1 MAVDGLRMA
10 TECPEPFEL
19 FGVSRTLR
27 TVRPNT
33 RQSHYGPGM
42 EPPAPV
48 TPPAAVRRGTAGEDE
63 LYLDEILALTPIKR
77 TRLYTFRDKGRFG
90 PVREAPGPT
99 CPRPVFLLERV
110 AAVCEELGYPV
121 PTVADVLAHRSAD
134 EAVSRTVS
142 TIRNEAGFEE
152 PAIRAPSADQPPGT
166 GQPAAGVRRDPVPQA
181 AAVEQPWV
189 PARPTEHRW
198 ELPEDDGRL
207 RQLENDL
214 RQMAIDSALHEE
226 RADRLGGE
234 QEALRAERD
243 RARSEET
250 AGRERTISLEA
261 DLRITNAS
269 RERALEDLVARDSR
283 IRRLESDLEERSAE
297 AHRLNAEHR
306 GVQGELRQVRAD
318 RDTARDERN
327 DIRTER
333 DALGDDVV
341 REREEKTA
349 LRHEVE
355 LLRVNTTR
363 GFRRRR
369 RRQSK
374 RDAKAQPVDGT
385 IDDESSDDESD

>member
-1 MAVDGLRMA
+1 M
-10 TECPEPFEL
+10 
-19 FGVSRTLR
+19 
-27 TVRPNT
+27 
-33 RQSHYGPGM
+33 
-42 EPPAPV
+42 
-48 TPPAAVRRGTAGEDE
+48 TPPAVVRRGPAGEDE

-90 PVREAPGPT
+90 PVRDAPGPT

-134 EAVSRTVS
+134 EAASRTVP
-142 TIRNEAGFEE
+142 TIQTEGGLAA

-166 GQPAAGVRRDPVPQA
+166 GQPAAGVRRDPVPQTT
-181 AAVEQPWV
+181 AVEQPWV
-189 PARPTEHRW
+189 PGRPTEYRR
-198 ELPEDDGRL
+198 ELPEDNGRL
-207 RQLENDL
+207 RQLDNDL

-234 QEALRAERD
+234 QAALRAERD

-250 AGRERTISLEA
+250 AGREKAISLEA

-269 RERALEDLVARDSR
+269 RERALEDLVARESR

-297 AHRLNAEHR
+297 AHRLHTEHR
-306 GVQGELRQVRAD
+306 GVQGELRQVRTE
-318 RDTARDERN
+318 RDMARDERN
-327 DIRTER
+327 DVRTER
-333 DALGDDVV
+333 DALGVDVA
-341 REREEKTA
+341 REREEKVA

-355 LLRVNTTR
+355 LLRANTTR

-369 RRQSK
+369 RRQTK

-385 IDDESSDDESD
+385 IDDESSGDESD